1 MGIVNTEF
9 YTDEN
14 GVEMRK
20 DTYANGTVVKIP
32 KSTDAAEETSPSDA
46 ELLRA
51 DMDYLKMMKGV

>member
-1 MGIVNTEF
+1 MGIVNTEC

-32 KSTDAAEETSPSDA
+32 KRAYVAEETRPT
-46 ELLRA
+46 ETEQLCA
-51 DMDYLKMMKGV
+51 DMDYLKMMEGV